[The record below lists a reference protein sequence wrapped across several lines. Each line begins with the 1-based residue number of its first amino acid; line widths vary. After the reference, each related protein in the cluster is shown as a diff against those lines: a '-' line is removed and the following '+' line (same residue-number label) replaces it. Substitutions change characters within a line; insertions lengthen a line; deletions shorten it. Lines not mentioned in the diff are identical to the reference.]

1 MLSFVLQLCLGTT
14 ECRQNRYNLVRELN
28 TKASCSSGI
37 LTIQKKNYSCLQ
49 VLTDHFGT
57 QIVSLK
63 TNSITDV
70 AISLHQNIPLMYI
83 DTLVAFI
90 IYSAHRSRLLK
101 NKFVVITTI
110 ATKVI

>member
-1 MLSFVLQLCLGTT
+1 
-14 ECRQNRYNLVRELN
+14 
-28 TKASCSSGI
+28 
-37 LTIQKKNYSCLQ
+37 
-49 VLTDHFGT
+49 
-57 QIVSLK
+57 
-63 TNSITDV
+63 
-70 AISLHQNIPLMYI
+70 MYI